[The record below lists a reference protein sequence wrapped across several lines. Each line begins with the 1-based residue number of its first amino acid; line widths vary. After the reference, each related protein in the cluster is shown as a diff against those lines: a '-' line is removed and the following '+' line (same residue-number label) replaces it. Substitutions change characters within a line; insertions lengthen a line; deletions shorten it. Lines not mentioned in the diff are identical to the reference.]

1 MNKGQRGAW
10 AFIHCA
16 LIWIV
21 YPGSVGKG
29 GRGGWG
35 GGDGRGDEGERV
47 VGTTSRATMKKI
59 WTL

>member
-1 MNKGQRGAW
+1 MGL
-10 AFIHCA
+10 

-35 GGDGRGDEGERV
+35 GGDGRGDEKRV